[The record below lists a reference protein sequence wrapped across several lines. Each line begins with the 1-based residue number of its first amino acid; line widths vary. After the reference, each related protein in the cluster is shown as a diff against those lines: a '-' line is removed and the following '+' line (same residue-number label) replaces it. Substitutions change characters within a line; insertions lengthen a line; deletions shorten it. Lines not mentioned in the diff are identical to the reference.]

1 MIADIRNSR
10 AEKYISATMTFTAL
24 LAKTRPRGA
33 VAEP

>member
-1 MIADIRNSR
+1 MIAGIRNSR